1 MRYMH
6 VCPRLEWL
14 CGALARLVQGSG
26 HSLSGPA
33 LGNGHLLLLSTSA
46 WLCARLLLDF
56 TIVHRFASSDNRL
69 RHRLAMLGSEQ
80 QKDSLP
86 TGSIWHL

>member
-1 MRYMH
+1 
-6 VCPRLEWL
+6 
-14 CGALARLVQGSG
+14 
-26 HSLSGPA
+26 
-33 LGNGHLLLLSTSA
+33 
-46 WLCARLLLDF
+46 LLLDF